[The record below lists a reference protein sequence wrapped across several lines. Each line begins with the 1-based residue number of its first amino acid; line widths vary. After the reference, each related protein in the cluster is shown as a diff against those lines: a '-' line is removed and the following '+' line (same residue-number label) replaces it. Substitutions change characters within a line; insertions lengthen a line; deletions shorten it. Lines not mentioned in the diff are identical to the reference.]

1 MTRLARVER
10 VIGCYSGAMLDP
22 EDLVGGEWAD
32 WYRLTPAERWLE
44 SERLWIAYL
53 SMGGTLD
60 PEPDTQSPFFD
71 PVAARPGSPDGRPG
85 VRVLRRGGV

>member
-1 MTRLARVER
+1 MSL
-10 VIGCYSGAMLDP
+10 IDP
-22 EDLVGGEWAD
+22 EDLVGGEWAE
-32 WYRLTPAERWLE
+32 WYRLSPLERWRE

-53 SMGGTLD
+53 ELGGTLD

-71 PVAARPGSPDGRPG
+71 PEERGSGPADGRPG